1 MDQRQF
7 IHEFNKTQIEPF
19 NEEIFTRSSDK
30 IIYYL
35 ELMLL
40 SCQRKMGIDGYFTL
54 EIENFEVIDDYK
66 QCQQI
71 LGRYLD
77 AVLKRSA
84 KIKAAMDNRYEYIDL
99 KPTDLKLLTLTYKFE
114 TYEGVDRYEQIFAIP
129 RIVNKFFVNINDNQ
143 RTLMFQLVES
153 TYNNATSTSKHT
165 MVTMKTI
172 FNAIRIFRHTD
183 VRTTTQGEDVAL
195 TSYDADLFK
204 KSVPVVVYLFAKM
217 GFIPTI
223 QFLGLDGF
231 IILTTYDPQ
240 NDYYYTFCPRKTA
253 GMYISCPKDFL
264 KVNQVA
270 QHVINALCIEFTK
283 KTAVFPDILGRQAW
297 IYLLGRHFNLATPY
311 DKGISVLSSLSL
323 IYDKITQETIYLPE
337 VDKKDI
343 FCIFRWMLY
352 EYDSL
357 YLKNNLDM
365 RLKRIRCEEYI
376 PAMLAPKI
384 SKAIYALS
392 DMGDRVTL
400 KQIKKRLTIDPL
412 YIINELAKSSLSN
425 FHDMVSDVDCFVAT
439 KETNQGVSGIS
450 DGTSQS
456 LPECYLY
463 LNESHIGIMGL
474 SESSASSVG
483 SSSNLTPFTK
493 FDQNGYF
500 TTWNFQE
507 PDTYREKLEAQ
518 VKEAKENSPLKTVVE
533 FVKPLN
539 IRDETTVPELDIGKL
554 TIDQETIEK
563 LKLINKNQ

>member
-54 EIENFEVIDDYK
+54 EIENFEVVDDYK

-71 LGRYLD
+71 LGKYLD

-99 KPTDLKLLTLTYKFE
+99 KPTDLRLLILTYKFE

-172 FNAIRIFRHTD
+172 FNAIRIFRHTE
-183 VRTTTQGEDVAL
+183 VRTTTQGEDVVLA
-195 TSYDADLFK
+195 TYDADLFK

-264 KVNQVA
+264 KMNQVA

-500 TTWNFQE
+500 STWNFQE

-539 IRDETTVPELDIGKL
+539 IRDDTNVPELDIGKL

>member
-1 MDQRQF
+1 
-7 IHEFNKTQIEPF
+7 
-19 NEEIFTRSSDK
+19 
-30 IIYYL
+30 
-35 ELMLL
+35 
-40 SCQRKMGIDGYFTL
+40 
-54 EIENFEVIDDYK
+54 
-66 QCQQI
+66 
-71 LGRYLD
+71 
-77 AVLKRSA
+77 
-84 KIKAAMDNRYEYIDL
+84 
-99 KPTDLKLLTLTYKFE
+99 
-114 TYEGVDRYEQIFAIP
+114 
-129 RIVNKFFVNINDNQ
+129 
-143 RTLMFQLVES
+143 
-153 TYNNATSTSKHT
+153 
-165 MVTMKTI
+165 
-172 FNAIRIFRHTD
+172 
-183 VRTTTQGEDVAL
+183 
-195 TSYDADLFK
+195 
-204 KSVPVVVYLFAKM
+204 
-217 GFIPTI
+217 
-223 QFLGLDGF
+223 
-231 IILTTYDPQ
+231 
-240 NDYYYTFCPRKTA
+240 
-253 GMYISCPKDFL
+253 MYISCPKDFL

-456 LPECYLY
+456 LPDAYMF
-463 LNESHIGIMGL
+463 LNESHIGIIGL

-483 SSSNLTPFTK
+483 ATSNLTPFTK

-500 TTWNFQE
+500 STWDFQE
-507 PDTYREKLEAQ
+507 PNTYREKLEAQ
-518 VKEAKENSPLKTVVE
+518 VKEARENSPLKTVVE

-539 IRDETTVPELDIGKL
+539 IRDDTNVPELDIGKL

>member
-71 LGRYLD
+71 LGKYLD

-456 LPECYLY
+456 LPDCYLY

-500 TTWNFQE
+500 STWNFQE

-539 IRDETTVPELDIGKL
+539 MRDETTVPELDIGKL

>member
-7 IHEFNKTQIEPF
+7 IHDFNKTQIEPF

-71 LGRYLD
+71 LGKYLD
-77 AVLKRSA
+77 AVIKKSA
-84 KIKAAMDNRYEYIDL
+84 KVRAAMDNRYEYIDL

-153 TYNNATSTSKHT
+153 TYNNATSTSKHI

-172 FNAIRIFRHTD
+172 FNAIRIFRHID
-183 VRTTTQGEDVAL
+183 VRTTTQGEDVPL
-195 TSYDADLFK
+195 VSYDADLFK

-231 IILTTYDPQ
+231 ILLTTYDPN

-264 KVNQVA
+264 KMNQVA

-283 KTAVFPDILGRQAW
+283 KTAVFPDILGRPAW

-323 IYDKITQETIYLPE
+323 IYDKITKETIYLPE

-456 LPECYLY
+456 LPDAYMF
-463 LNESHIGIMGL
+463 LNESHIGIIGL

-483 SSSNLTPFTK
+483 ATSNLTPFTK

-500 TTWNFQE
+500 STWDFQE
-507 PDTYREKLEAQ
+507 PNTYREKLEAQ
-518 VKEAKENSPLKTVVE
+518 VKEARENSPLKTVVE

-539 IRDETTVPELDIGKL
+539 IRDDTNVPELDIGKL

>member
-7 IHEFNKTQIEPF
+7 IHDFNKTQIEPF

-71 LGRYLD
+71 LGKYLD
-77 AVLKRSA
+77 AVIKKSA
-84 KIKAAMDNRYEYIDL
+84 KVRAAMDNRYEYIDL

-153 TYNNATSTSKHT
+153 TYNNATSTSKHI

-172 FNAIRIFRHTD
+172 FNAIRIFRHID

-231 IILTTYDPQ
+231 ILLTTYDPN

-264 KVNQVA
+264 KMNQVA

-283 KTAVFPDILGRQAW
+283 KTAVFPDILGRPAW

-323 IYDKITQETIYLPE
+323 IYDKITKETIYLPE

-456 LPECYLY
+456 LPDAYMF
-463 LNESHIGIMGL
+463 LNESHIGIIGL

-483 SSSNLTPFTK
+483 ATSNLTPFTK

-500 TTWNFQE
+500 STWDFQE
-507 PDTYREKLEAQ
+507 PNTYREKLEAQ
-518 VKEAKENSPLKTVVE
+518 VKEARENSPLKTVVE

-539 IRDETTVPELDIGKL
+539 IRDDTNVPELDIGKL